1 MIQYIL
7 QCLVIKGHSGN
18 EVIPMAK
25 GVGTWVA
32 VSCGGTDVRT
42 HSLTLDNVW
51 VVDLSQKTQLSTQFV
66 HDMMTV
72 P

>member
-1 MIQYIL
+1 
-7 QCLVIKGHSGN
+7 
-18 EVIPMAK
+18 MAK

-32 VSCGGTDVRT
+32 LSCGGTDVRT